1 MNDTYIKRPHIED
14 RHKLSSCLT
23 GIHHS
28 PQTFVKFCLVAVVA
42 GLLLSGCGGS
52 EEETESGNNL
62 SNVSLDLDMPASI
75 TGGPASTSA
84 KASTDFAKSSGMLLG
99 NQSDQQS
106 ESGDLPCSY
115 IGIDDEDPFGNGYKA
130 TKFMVS
136 AVAVWGCVAD
146 LLIAV
151 ADTVPHD
158 GSIIETN
165 NDVNAA
171 NYDREDPTHY
181 SVIDD
186 SDIQTTVR
194 LYYGFDRELPPSLDE
209 QAGFYVSWAEDEDGT
224 VRGRLLINTLEL
236 DQDQDPEDPIEMRM
250 DFTHNEEEKVHDMFM
265 RFSSENPWADG
276 FRIRVVKDLDANPL
290 QKVFV
295 AQGIMSMMAQ
305 FLPVEEITQLPE
317 IRFFSVANQMG
328 DGASIAQ
335 INNMSLAIPL
345 GLEWSL
351 GAYLT
356 SKQDVYFFDDD
367 QSAAESWD
375 WINKQFTSAVYK
387 GGRTASETGGTWIP
401 FSPSLDMIE
410 TALELE
416 TGYFVD
422 ECMNIGDECDELINT
437 VFMGG
442 FAEQESNQ
450 GEDPNDWRSM
460 ALQAATYLDTVYPN
474 GVDWT
479 SAFAQNFKP

>member
-14 RHKLSSCLT
+14 RHILSSCLK
-23 GIHHS
+23 GIHRS
-28 PQTFVKFCLVAVVA
+28 PQTFVKFCLVAVIA

-52 EEETESGNNL
+52 DEEIESGNNR

-75 TGGPASTSA
+75 TGGPASASE

-99 NQSDQQS
+99 KQS

-158 GSIIETN
+158 GSIIETD

-194 LYYGFDRELPPSLDE
+194 LYYGFDRELPPTLDE

-236 DQDQDPEDPIEMRM
+236 DQDQDPEDPTQMRM
-250 DFTHNEEEKVHDMFM
+250 DFTHSDEEKAHDMFM

-276 FRIRVVKDLDANPL
+276 FRIRVAKDLDASPL

-295 AQGIMSMMAQ
+295 AQGIMAMTAQ
-305 FLPVEEITQLPE
+305 FLPVDEITQLPE

-351 GAYLT
+351 GAYIT
-356 SKQDVYFFDDD
+356 SKEDVYFFDDD
-367 QSAAESWD
+367 QSSAEPWD

-387 GGRTASETGGTWIP
+387 GGRTALETGGTWIP

-410 TALELE
+410 TALELDP
-416 TGYFVD
+416 GYFAD
-422 ECMNIGDECDELINT
+422 ECMSIGDECDELINT

-479 SAFAQNFKP
+479 GAFAQNFKP